1 MKEIM
6 DIIMTVAFVLFMIWI
21 IKGYHAQKYEGR
33 YGENGTELKKD
44 EKSGKDNESGSSEG

>member
-1 MKEIM
+1 M

-21 IKGYHAQKYEGR
+21 IKGYHAQKYEER